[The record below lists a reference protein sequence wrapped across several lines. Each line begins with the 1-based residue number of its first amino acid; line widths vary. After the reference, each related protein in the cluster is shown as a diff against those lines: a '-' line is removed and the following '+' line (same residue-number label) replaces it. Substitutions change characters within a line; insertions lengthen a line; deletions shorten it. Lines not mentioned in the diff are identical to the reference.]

1 MGTNELDLHTA
12 QQPGHTI
19 TIHDEL
25 PYLGSILFE
34 LMPVAE
40 SPNEQERLEEVVKVF
55 RNAVGH
61 YQEPYFAYLR
71 VRTDRAREIVGIP
84 YYVDVSGREVK
95 IEATGWE
102 GYFVGCRNPDGF
114 ELNTTD
120 IVKAIAKQGLDLYRS
135 IRKIGRAYYHARKMP
150 TTSSMLKVAR
160 GERFDDLEAL
170 EEVNLLYGAM
180 LGRLRAYV
188 YQNRFV
194 EMREEEFQNAI
205 ESYLRRGS
213 IDVTSDDIFERDLKK
228 HADFRRQT
236 LGSLAGVRNITFQFT
251 DKTIVTTCIL
261 PKPPEKSP
269 DGTDF
274 KRYEVSLTQ
283 EEKVGY
289 ELAHKI
295 GLLGNPV
302 LRATLSL
309 LG

>member
-1 MGTNELDLHTA
+1 METNESDLNTA
-12 QQPGHTI
+12 QQPENTI

-25 PYLGSILFE
+25 PYLGSILYE

-40 SPNEQERLEEVVKVF
+40 SPGEQKRLEEVVKVF
-55 RNAVGH
+55 RDSVGH

-71 VRTDRAREIVGIP
+71 VRTDRAREVVGIP
-84 YYVDVSGREVK
+84 YYVDVSGREME

-102 GYFVGCRNPDGF
+102 GYFVGCRNPDGS
-114 ELNTTD
+114 EMNTTD
-120 IVKAIAKQGLDLYRS
+120 IVKAIAKQGLGLYKS
-135 IRKIGRAYYHARKMP
+135 IHKIGRAYYHARKMP
-150 TTSSMLKVAR
+150 TISSMLKVAR

-188 YQNRFV
+188 CQNRSV
-194 EMREEEFQNAI
+194 KMSEGEFQNAM
-205 ESYLRRGS
+205 ESYLKRGS
-213 IDVTSDDIFERDLKK
+213 IYVTLDEAFERDLKK
-228 HADFRRQT
+228 HADFRQQT
-236 LGSLAGVRNITFQFT
+236 LDSLANVRNITYQFM

-261 PKPPEKSP
+261 PKPSEKSP
-269 DGTDF
+269 DGADF
-274 KRYEVSLTQ
+274 KRYKVSPTH
-283 EEKVGY
+283 EERIGH